1 MSTHVFLAGLS
12 HQVCPPALL
21 FRLGS
26 RKVRRYKNTWIRN
39 SSDAMAQ
46 QEWKVVRRR
55 RSSEGACSTSPI
67 FSLAP
72 LFQTCPPPPWQELR
86 PRARTS
92 PPGGWSS
99 PARKTCRQV
108 WSRLMIWQSTE
119 NPKNHY
125 DAKLTFLRSHVYF
138 SDPWQVRS
146 EFLYISASVKFML
159 KHICNR
165 TWLAK
170 TWLQINFNETNLP
183 NATTQGG

>member
-1 MSTHVFLAGLS
+1 MGLTAVYYWYNSFNPSRNYVQQSIVVEVSVKYDMSTHVFLAGLS

-67 FSLAP
+67 FP
-72 LFQTCPPPPWQELR
+72 LSPFFQTCPPPPWQELQ
-86 PRARTS
+86 PGARTS
-92 PPGGWSS
+92 PPPGGWSS

-108 WSRLMIWQSTE
+108 CLRRMI
-119 NPKNHY
+119 
-125 DAKLTFLRSHVYF
+125 
-138 SDPWQVRS
+138 
-146 EFLYISASVKFML
+146 
-159 KHICNR
+159 
-165 TWLAK
+165 
-170 TWLQINFNETNLP
+170 
-183 NATTQGG
+183 

>member
-1 MSTHVFLAGLS
+1 MEVPVRHDMSTHVFLAGLG

-55 RSSEGACSTSPI
+55 RSSEGCSTSPI
-67 FSLAP
+67 FPLST
-72 LFQTCPPPPWQELR
+72 LFQTCPPPPWQER
-86 PRARTS
+86 PPRARTS

-125 DAKLTFLRSHVYF
+125 DAKLTFLCSHVYF
-138 SDPWQVRS
+138 SDP
-146 EFLYISASVKFML
+146 
-159 KHICNR
+159 
-165 TWLAK
+165 
-170 TWLQINFNETNLP
+170 
-183 NATTQGG
+183 

>member
-1 MSTHVFLAGLS
+1 MSTDKKHFYGHCLFRGGGGGLYPCPVGLVKWVNFLSVLEVPVWHDMSTHVFLAGLR

-67 FSLAP
+67 FP
-72 LFQTCPPPPWQELR
+72 LSPPFQTCLPPPWQER
-86 PRARTS
+86 PPRARTS

-99 PARKTCRQV
+99 PARRTCQQV
-108 WSRLMIWQSTE
+108 
-119 NPKNHY
+119 
-125 DAKLTFLRSHVYF
+125 
-138 SDPWQVRS
+138 
-146 EFLYISASVKFML
+146 
-159 KHICNR
+159 CN
-165 TWLAK
+165 
-170 TWLQINFNETNLP
+170 IEE
-183 NATTQGG
+183 